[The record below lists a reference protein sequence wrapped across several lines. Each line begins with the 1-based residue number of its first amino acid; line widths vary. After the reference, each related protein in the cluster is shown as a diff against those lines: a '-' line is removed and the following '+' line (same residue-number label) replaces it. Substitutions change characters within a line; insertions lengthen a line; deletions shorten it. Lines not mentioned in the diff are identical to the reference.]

1 MTPSDAALAGSE
13 EIAAALRAALLDG
26 GGGGAEGI
34 GGGGL
39 GGQGGG
45 AAPSSNAN
53 NPGLQL
59 VGRLVG
65 REAYRSGV
73 SDVLDLMS
81 SPTLML
87 SLGHAVLKVVV
98 VSLFPRLKPLYA
110 EIEGGGSGGGG
121 GGGGGGVG
129 SGQQQRQ

>member
-1 MTPSDAALAGSE
+1 MGS
-13 EIAAALRAALLDG
+13 G
-26 GGGGAEGI
+26 
-34 GGGGL
+34 
-39 GGQGGG
+39 
-45 AAPSSNAN
+45 SSSTAT

-65 REAYRSGV
+65 KDAYRSGV
-73 SDVLDLMS
+73 SDVLDMIS

-110 EIEGGGSGGGG
+110 DIEGG
-121 GGGGGGVG
+121 GGGGGGVK
-129 SGQQQRQ
+129 

>member
-13 EIAAALRAALLDG
+13 EIAAALRSALLDG
-26 GGGGAEGI
+26 GGA
-34 GGGGL
+34 GGL
-39 GGQGGG
+39 GGGGAGGGGSGGGGG
-45 AAPSSNAN
+45 APGGG
-53 NPGLQL
+53 GLQL

-65 REAYRSGV
+65 RDAYRSGV
-73 SDVLDLMS
+73 SDVLDLIS

-110 EIEGGGSGGGG
+110 EIEGGGGGGGSGGG
-121 GGGGGGVG
+121 
-129 SGQQQRQ
+129 GQQQRQQ

>member
-1 MTPSDAALAGSE
+1 MVPSDAALAGSE
-13 EIAAALRAALLDG
+13 EIAAALRSALLDG
-26 GGGGAEGI
+26 TGSGSGGGGN
-34 GGGGL
+34 GGGG
-39 GGQGGG
+39 GGG
-45 AAPSSNAN
+45 GGVGSGSSSTAT

-65 REAYRSGV
+65 KDAYRSGV
-73 SDVLDLMS
+73 SDVLDMIS

-110 EIEGGGSGGGG
+110 DIEGG
-121 GGGGGGVG
+121 GGGGGGVK
-129 SGQQQRQ
+129 